1 MLKDCAGVD
10 MGCSWETRLTR
21 STEASETRLLFSEG
35 TSSKKLHHHL
45 LIWPRVAYMITRPAS
60 RSHIC
65 LSCRRS
71 LAKRKSPIAY
81 HFARQFTTS
90 NPKQDSSEPRDETPS
105 TSNGDVIVRKD
116 FDSGPKLLKQSLSRQ
131 PLGRLHGHRGTKSRE
146 DLENLQT
153 TSLGEEA
160 NVIVLRD
167 SGISVYEK
175 RTKLEDKQAEHID
188 ILGQLADERGLV
200 GKEDVNSN
208 IDGLKP
214 RNGEE
219 PEDWNDINDLVKQL
233 QDGFT
238 ITQLERYIENFEGK
252 REPINPPEEWISE
265 TETASILAIT
275 PWQPGVS
282 DIKDYFDNDP
292 LRGYFLESHTSKQR
306 VILRL
311 LRECWMVE
319 LPELEEGLGQFEM
332 KINLDDLV
340 VLLSELTQ
348 AFQQTSN

>member
-1 MLKDCAGVD
+1 
-10 MGCSWETRLTR
+10 
-21 STEASETRLLFSEG
+21 
-35 TSSKKLHHHL
+35 
-45 LIWPRVAYMITRPAS
+45 MITRPAS

-71 LAKRKSPIAY
+71 LAKRKYPAAYRVAQQSTASSP
-81 HFARQFTTS
+81 QQPS
-90 NPKQDSSEPRDETPS
+90 PEPRDNTHPPD
-105 TSNGDVIVRKD
+105 NGNVVRRD
-116 FDSGPKLLKQSLSRQ
+116 FGSGPKVSHQSLSHQ
-131 PLGRLHGHRGTKSRE
+131 PLGRLHGHRGVKLRE
-146 DLENLQT
+146 NLESLQT

-167 SGISVYEK
+167 SMIKVYEQ
-175 RTKLEDKQAEHID
+175 RDTLEDQQAEHID
-188 ILGQLADERGLV
+188 ILSQLADERGLV
-200 GKEDVNSN
+200 GKEEVNSN
-208 IDGLKP
+208 IDAFRPKT
-214 RNGEE
+214 GEA
-219 PEDWNDINDLVKQL
+219 PEDWDDINNLVREL

-252 REPINPPEEWISE
+252 REPIDPPEEWVNNE
-265 TETASILAIT
+265 DTASILAIT

-282 DIKDYFDNDP
+282 DITDHFDNDP

-340 VLLSELTQ
+340 VLLSKPIQ
-348 AFQQTSN
+348 IY

>member
-1 MLKDCAGVD
+1 
-10 MGCSWETRLTR
+10 
-21 STEASETRLLFSEG
+21 
-35 TSSKKLHHHL
+35 
-45 LIWPRVAYMITRPAS
+45 MITRPAS

-71 LAKRKSPIAY
+71 LAKRKPPVAY
-81 HFARQFTTS
+81 RFARQSTTS
-90 NPKQDSSEPRDETPS
+90 NPQQDSSEPRDEIPS
-105 TSNGDVIVRKD
+105 NNNGDVVRKD
-116 FDSGPKLLKQSLSRQ
+116 SDSAPKLLNQSVSRQ
-131 PLGRLHGHRGTKSRE
+131 PLGRLHGHRGLKSRE

-200 GKEDVNSN
+200 GMEDVNSN

-214 RNGEE
+214 QKGGE
-219 PEDWNDINDLVKQL
+219 PEDWNDINELVKQL
-233 QDGFT
+233 QNGFT

-282 DIKDYFDNDP
+282 GIKDYFDNDP

-348 AFQQTSN
+348 VSQQTLN